1 MSQLQLFVAEIGKIC
16 KRISKKAVTPT
27 YNIIKPSISRYYIE
41 KGSCAYFPFRN
52 FEEYVIMDLDYRE
65 IGRNI
70 RYYRLKKGMN
80 QRELAER
87 VHVSDQHIS
96 HIENAHTKLGLPTLV
111 AIANALETDCNSLLG
126 DTLTGSRKVILNR
139 KLMTQIERMDSTKFG
154 LLIRSCLK
162 IGNMPNGESFFRQ
175 TRRFDAAIL
184 CVLQGKS
191 TQYGGKRTAVWAY

>member
-1 MSQLQLFVAEIGKIC
+1 MPV
-16 KRISKKAVTPT
+16 
-27 YNIIKPSISRYYIE
+27 YNIIKPSKSRYYIE
-41 KGSCAYFPFRN
+41 KGSYAYSPFRN

-70 RYYRLKKGMN
+70 RSYRLKKGLN

-126 DTLTGSRKVILNR
+126 ATLVGGRRVVLHK
-139 KLMTQIERMDSTKFG
+139 KLMTQIERMDSTKLD
-154 LLIRSCLK
+154 LLMKFCDLLAEYDLK
-162 IGNMPNGESFFRQ
+162 
-175 TRRFDAAIL
+175 
-184 CVLQGKS
+184 
-191 TQYGGKRTAVWAY
+191 

>member
-1 MSQLQLFVAEIGKIC
+1 MPA
-16 KRISKKAVTPT
+16 
-27 YNIIKPSISRYYIE
+27 YNITKPSKSRYYIE
-41 KGSCAYFPFRN
+41 KGSYAYSPFRN

-70 RYYRLKKGMN
+70 RSYRLKKGLN

-126 DTLTGSRKVILNR
+126 ATLVGSRRVVLHK
-139 KLMTQIERMDSTKFG
+139 KLMTQIERMDSTKLD
-154 LLIRSCLK
+154 LLMKFCDLLAEYDLK
-162 IGNMPNGESFFRQ
+162 
-175 TRRFDAAIL
+175 
-184 CVLQGKS
+184 
-191 TQYGGKRTAVWAY
+191 